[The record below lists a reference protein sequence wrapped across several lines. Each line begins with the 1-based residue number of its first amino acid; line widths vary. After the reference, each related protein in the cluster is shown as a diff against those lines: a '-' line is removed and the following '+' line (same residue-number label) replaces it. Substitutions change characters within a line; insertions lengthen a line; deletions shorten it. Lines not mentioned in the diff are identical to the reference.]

1 MKRREDM
8 AMKVRT
14 SLYLMKEAFVSLKR
28 NALMSFASIS
38 TVAVS
43 LLVLGAFGILGI
55 NMGYM
60 VSALE
65 SKVEVTA
72 YMKDDVSADA
82 LKQMEAKL
90 HTVNGVSEVTFVP
103 KSEALTRF
111 RERLGDQASML
122 EALDDQNPLPNS
134 FEIKVD
140 NPESVKPTAEA
151 IEKMAGVETVKYGS
165 EIVDQLFQMTKI
177 LRILGLV
184 LLGFLVF
191 ATLFII
197 SNTIRLTVFARR
209 KEIGIMKYVGA
220 TNAFIRLPFLMEGM
234 ILGSV
239 GAGIAAVAL
248 YYAYAAL
255 LYEVHQVFAFLYLV
269 PLYPFLYII
278 GGALAIIGML
288 IGAIGSAIS
297 LSRYM
302 DV

>member
-1 MKRREDM
+1 
-8 AMKVRT
+8 MKVRT

-43 LLVLGAFGILGI
+43 LLVLGAFGILGV

-72 YMKDDVSADA
+72 YMKDDVNADA
-82 LKQMEAKL
+82 LKQAEANIRA
-90 HTVNGVSEVTFVP
+90 VSGVSEVTFVT
-103 KSEALTRF
+103 KAEALSRF

-140 NPESVKPTAEA
+140 NPELVKPTAEA
-151 IEKMAGVETVKYGS
+151 IENMAGVETVKYGS

-177 LRILGLV
+177 LRILGVV

-220 TNAFIRLPFLMEGM
+220 TNAFIRLPFLLEGM
-234 ILGSV
+234 ILGSI
-239 GAGIAAVAL
+239 GAGISAVAL

-255 LYEVHQVFAFLYLV
+255 LYEVHQVLAFLYLV
-269 PLYPFLYII
+269 PLHPFLYII
-278 GGALAIIGML
+278 GGALVIIGTL

>member
-1 MKRREDM
+1 MKI
-8 AMKVRT
+8 RT

-43 LLVLGAFGILGI
+43 LLVLGAFGILGL

-65 SKVEVTA
+65 TQVEVTA
-72 YMKDDVSADA
+72 YMKDDVNADA
-82 LKQMEAKL
+82 LKQIENRLK
-90 HTVNGVSEVTFVP
+90 NIDGVTDVAFVT
-103 KSEALTRF
+103 KAEALERF
-111 RERLGDQASML
+111 RNRLGEQASML
-122 EALDDQNPLPNS
+122 EALDEQNPLPNS

-140 NPESVKPTAEA
+140 RPELVKPTAEA
-151 IEKMAGVETVKYGS
+151 VEKMTGVETVKYGR
-165 EIVDQLFQMTKI
+165 EVVDQLFQMTKM

-220 TNAFIRLPFLMEGM
+220 TNAFIRTPFLLEGM
-234 ILGSV
+234 ILGLIGGS
-239 GAGIAAVAL
+239 IASVAL

-255 LYEVHQVFAFLYLV
+255 LFEVHQVLSFLYLV
-269 PLYPFLYII
+269 PIYPFLFII
-278 GGALAIIGML
+278 GGILIIIGTL

-302 DV
+302 NV

>member
-1 MKRREDM
+1 
-8 AMKVRT
+8 MKVRT

-255 LYEVHQVFAFLYLV
+255 LYEVHQVLAFLYLV

>member
-1 MKRREDM
+1 
-8 AMKVRT
+8 MKVRT

-72 YMKDDVSADA
+72 YMKDGVSADA

-255 LYEVHQVFAFLYLV
+255 LYEVHQVLAFLYLV

>member
-1 MKRREDM
+1 
-8 AMKVRT
+8 MKVRT

-209 KEIGIMKYVGA
+209 KEIGIMNFVGA

-255 LYEVHQVFAFLYLV
+255 LYEVHQVLAFLYLV

>member
-1 MKRREDM
+1 
-8 AMKVRT
+8 MKVRT

-43 LLVLGAFGILGI
+43 LLVLGAFGILGV

-82 LKQMEAKL
+82 LKQAEANIRS
-90 HTVNGVSEVTFVP
+90 VNGVSEVTFVT
-103 KSEALTRF
+103 KAEALTRF
-111 RERLGDQASML
+111 RERLGDQAAML

-140 NPESVKPTAEA
+140 SPEFVKPTAEA

-165 EIVDQLFQMTKI
+165 EIVDQLFQITKI
-177 LRILGLV
+177 LRILGLI

-220 TNAFIRLPFLMEGM
+220 TNAFIRLPFLLEGM
-234 ILGSV
+234 ILGSI
-239 GAGIAAVAL
+239 GATIAAVAL

-255 LYEVHQVFAFLYLV
+255 LYEVHQVLAFLYLI
-269 PLYPFLYII
+269 PIHPFLYII
-278 GGALAIIGML
+278 GGALIIIGTL
-288 IGAIGSAIS
+288 IGAIGSVIS

>member
-1 MKRREDM
+1 MKI
-8 AMKVRT
+8 RT

-43 LLVLGAFGILGI
+43 LLVLGAFGILGL

-65 SKVEVTA
+65 TQVEVTA
-72 YMKDDVSADA
+72 YMKDDVGGDA
-82 LKQMEAKL
+82 LRQMEAKL
-90 HTVNGVSEVTFVP
+90 KEIDGVTEVTFVT
-103 KSEALTRF
+103 KAEALDRF
-111 RERLGDQASML
+111 RNRLGEQASML
-122 EALDDQNPLPNS
+122 EALDEQNPLPNS
-134 FEIKVD
+134 FELKVD
-140 NPESVKPTAEA
+140 RPELVKPTAETV
-151 IEKMAGVETVKYGS
+151 EKMTGVETVKYGR
-165 EIVDQLFQMTKI
+165 EVVDQLFQMTKM
-177 LRILGLV
+177 LRLLGLV

-220 TNAFIRLPFLMEGM
+220 TNAFIRTPFLLEGM
-234 ILGSV
+234 ILGLIGGS
-239 GAGIAAVAL
+239 IAAAAL

-255 LYEVHQVFAFLYLV
+255 LFEVHQVLSFLYLV
-269 PLYPFLYII
+269 PLYPFLFII
-278 GGALAIIGML
+278 GGILIIIGTF

-302 DV
+302 NV

>member
-1 MKRREDM
+1 MKI
-8 AMKVRT
+8 RT

-43 LLVLGAFGILGI
+43 LLVLGAFGILGL

-65 SKVEVTA
+65 TQVEVTA
-72 YMKDDVSADA
+72 YMKDDVGGDA
-82 LKQMEAKL
+82 LRQMEAKL
-90 HTVNGVSEVTFVP
+90 KEIDGVTEVTFVT
-103 KSEALTRF
+103 KAEALDRF
-111 RERLGDQASML
+111 RNRLGEQASML
-122 EALDDQNPLPNS
+122 EALDEQNPLPNS
-134 FEIKVD
+134 FELKVD
-140 NPESVKPTAEA
+140 RPELVKPTAEKV
-151 IEKMAGVETVKYGS
+151 EKMTGVETVKYGR
-165 EIVDQLFQMTKI
+165 EVVDQLFQMTKM
-177 LRILGLV
+177 LRLLGLV

-220 TNAFIRLPFLMEGM
+220 TNAFIRTPFLLEGM
-234 ILGSV
+234 ILGLIGGS
-239 GAGIAAVAL
+239 IAAAAL

-255 LYEVHQVFAFLYLV
+255 LFEVHQVLSFLYLV
-269 PLYPFLYII
+269 PLYPFLFII
-278 GGALAIIGML
+278 GGILIIIGTF

-302 DV
+302 NV

>member
-1 MKRREDM
+1 MKI
-8 AMKVRT
+8 RT

-43 LLVLGAFGILGI
+43 LLVLGAFGILGL

-65 SKVEVTA
+65 TQVEVTA
-72 YMKDDVSADA
+72 YMKDDVGGDA
-82 LKQMEAKL
+82 LRQMEAKL
-90 HTVNGVSEVTFVP
+90 KGIDGVTEVTFVT
-103 KSEALTRF
+103 KAEALDRF
-111 RERLGDQASML
+111 RNRLGEQASML
-122 EALDDQNPLPNS
+122 EALDEQNPLPNA

-140 NPESVKPTAEA
+140 RPELVKPTAEKV
-151 IEKMAGVETVKYGS
+151 EKMTGVETVKYGR
-165 EIVDQLFQMTKI
+165 EVVDQLFQMTKM
-177 LRILGLV
+177 LRLLGLV

-220 TNAFIRLPFLMEGM
+220 TNAFIRTPFLLEGM
-234 ILGSV
+234 ILGLIGGS
-239 GAGIAAVAL
+239 IAAAAL

-255 LYEVHQVFAFLYLV
+255 LFEVHQVLSFLYLV
-269 PLYPFLYII
+269 PLYPFLFII
-278 GGALAIIGML
+278 GGILIIIGTL

-302 DV
+302 NV

>member
-1 MKRREDM
+1 
-8 AMKVRT
+8 MKVRT

-43 LLVLGAFGILGI
+43 LLVLGAFGILGV

-82 LKQMEAKL
+82 LKQAEANIRS
-90 HTVNGVSEVTFVP
+90 VNGVSEVTFVT
-103 KSEALTRF
+103 KAEALTRF
-111 RERLGDQASML
+111 RERLGDQAEML

-140 NPESVKPTAEA
+140 SPEFVKPTAEA

-165 EIVDQLFQMTKI
+165 EIVDQLFQITKI
-177 LRILGLV
+177 LRILGLI

-220 TNAFIRLPFLMEGM
+220 TNAFIRLPFLLEGM
-234 ILGSV
+234 ILGSI
-239 GAGIAAVAL
+239 GATIAAVAL

-255 LYEVHQVFAFLYLV
+255 LYEVHQVLAFLYLI
-269 PLYPFLYII
+269 PIHPFLYII
-278 GGALAIIGML
+278 GGALIIIGTL